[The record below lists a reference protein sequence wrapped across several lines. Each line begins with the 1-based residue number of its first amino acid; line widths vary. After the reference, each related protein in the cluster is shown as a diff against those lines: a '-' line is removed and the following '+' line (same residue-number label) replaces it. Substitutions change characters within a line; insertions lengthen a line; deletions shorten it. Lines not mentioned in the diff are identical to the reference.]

1 MNHRFLAGVLF
12 LFPIF
17 LAAQNV
23 SSPYIGTNLSR
34 GNELLVLRLAVSC
47 TGEFTQSVPGANNAA
62 KVEEVLRQMKTW
74 LGEINRTYGREYC
87 VHFELLPDDQLK
99 TIIFTDAANDPW
111 PAMTG
116 AGCDG
121 SKKIFDLQ
129 AQVIDELIGAD
140 NYDFSQVIL
149 ANFNGGCAGSF
160 KTGYSGGFDLG
171 VTRHE
176 MGHQFQQGHTINW
189 NTQNNYEPENAGR
202 SIQGGN
208 TDPNAHAVSFHQ
220 LALHLINAEPN
231 AGTKIPTG
239 NHIPTV
245 NAGAD
250 RAIPVGTPF
259 SLTGTA
265 ADPDAGDYLTYVWD
279 QLDPA
284 FQQNLPTTNDK
295 QGALF
300 SRLLPDGNP
309 VRTFPKMSSVA
320 ANNFATAVEDLP
332 TQPRDLNF
340 RLTVNDNHQYNY
352 QGFMVNASGI
362 NSDDIKITVVDNGGP
377 FLVTSQHTAVTYT
390 GGSRQTISW
399 KVNGTNEAPIN
410 TQEVKISLS
419 TDGGLSFPIVLA
431 DRTNNTGEAEV
442 TLPNINTSLARIK
455 IEAIGNYFFAVN
467 SQNFTL
473 QQNPAIPGVHITGAN
488 SNLQVSER
496 GQTATYTVGL
506 FTNPSGTVTIDLT
519 ADAQAE
525 ISLDGINFSYHQLLA
540 LDNTTSRTITV
551 RGKYDNAEEGPHQG
565 LIQHYVSA
573 SADQV
578 DYPENLPGE
587 PVGVNITDAQIPPMI
602 GIDFDQA
609 SSAKTPVNWLKISDI
624 RNQSISNIPLD
635 DGTPTDIDLT
645 TSATDCGIGGCGFG
659 SNIFPLPKHTQSLN
673 DLSGVVYS
681 RGEVTFTWSGLQAN
695 TPYRLFVFGLG
706 VFSPINQTVTITG
719 GGSPVTF
726 SQTAGQNVMLV
737 NDHAS
742 SSTGLLNNFAKE
754 MIASSSG
761 TITITVTPKV
771 AGGEM
776 SFAGIG
782 IGF

>member
-1 MNHRFLAGVLF
+1 MKNRFLASVLF
-12 LFPIF
+12 LLPLF
-17 LAAQNV
+17 LVAQNV
-23 SSPYIGTNLSR
+23 PSTYIGTNFSR

-47 TGEFTQSVPGANNAA
+47 TGEFTQSVPGANDTE
-62 KVEEVLRQMKTW
+62 KVNEVLKQMKTW
-74 LGEINRTYGREYC
+74 LQDINTTFGREYS
-87 VHFELLPDDQLK
+87 VRFELIPDQLLRS
-99 TIIFTDAANDPW
+99 IIFTNAATDPW
-111 PAMTG
+111 PNMTG
-116 AGCDG
+116 ANIESGD
-121 SKKIFDLQ
+121 ILNIQ
-129 AQVIDELIGAD
+129 AHVIDDILGAE
-140 NYDFSQVIL
+140 NYDFSHVML
-149 ANFNGGCAGSF
+149 GNSNGGVAGAF
-160 KTGYSGGFDLG
+160 KSGYSGFFDLG

-176 MGHQFQQGHTINW
+176 MLHQFQVAHTINW
-189 NTQNNYEPENAGR
+189 PGNTNYEPENAGR
-202 SIQGGN
+202 SIMGGN
-208 TDPNAHAVSFHQ
+208 THPYTHAASFHQ
-220 LALHLINAEPN
+220 LVLHLRNYEAN
-231 AGTKIPTG
+231 TGQKFATG

-245 NAGAD
+245 NAGDD

-259 SLTGTA
+259 TLSGVA
-265 ADPDAGDYLTYVWD
+265 DDPDAGDQLTYVWD
-279 QLDPA
+279 QLDMGKPKS
-284 FQQNLPTTNDK
+284 LPNANDLE
-295 QGALF
+295 GAIF
-300 SRLLPDGNP
+300 SRLLPTGNP
-309 VRTFPKMSSVA
+309 SRTFPNMDSIVA
-320 ANNFATAVEDLP
+320 NRFSTTIEQLP

-340 RLTVNDNHQYNY
+340 RLTVNDNHQFNY
-352 QGFMVNASGI
+352 KGAMVNAGGV

-377 FLVTSQHTAVTYT
+377 FQVTSQHKAVTYT
-390 GGSRQTISW
+390 GGSQQTINW

-431 DRTNNTGEAEV
+431 DGATNNGKAEV
-442 TLPNINTSLARIK
+442 TMPNINTNLARIK

-473 QQNPAIPGVHITGAN
+473 QQNPEIPGIHIVGAN
-488 SNLQVSER
+488 TNLQVSER

-506 FTNPSGTVTIDLT
+506 FTNPSGTVTIDMT

-525 ISLDGINFSYHQLLA
+525 ISLDGTHFSKNQLLE
-540 LDNTTSRTITV
+540 LNNTTPRTITV

-578 DYPENLPGE
+578 DYPENLPGQ
-587 PVGVNITDAQIPPMI
+587 PVGVNIADAQIPPMI
-602 GIDFDQA
+602 GIDFDQEA
-609 SSAKTPVNWLKISDI
+609 SVSVPINWVKISDI
-624 RNQSISNIPLD
+624 RNQSITNIPLD

-645 TSATDCGIGGCGFG
+645 TSATNCGIGGCGFG
-659 SNIFPLPKHTQSLN
+659 SNIFPLPKHTQSMD

-706 VFSPINQTVTITG
+706 VFGTINQTVTITG

-726 SQTAGQNVMLV
+726 SQTAGQNEMLV
-737 NDHAS
+737 NDQTS
-742 SSTGLLNNFAKE
+742 SSTGLLNNFGKE
-754 MIASSSG
+754 MVASSSG

-771 AGGEM
+771 TGSEM